1 MKRFL
6 LTLFVSLL
14 SVAVWS
20 QVWIPV
26 TESDAVSC
34 RNYSQKIKD
43 NSFHS
48 SVTWK
53 VTVKDNVISRTKVL
67 FSETYYNENGQPS
80 RIVYFGEGNRPKSF
94 VIVKYNS
101 RNLPFEEVNFT
112 ADSVMIGGTIYEYNN
127 DNMLSSQISYV
138 GNSVTSNYR
147 IERMADSI
155 VVSEV
160 DSLGKVIS
168 NGSISSIATDQKEL
182 VFRRAQNPEITNY
195 DYDILS
201 EVTRKHIV
209 GGAEKKVFIY
219 ENDKVV
225 KTSVF
230 DRNNE
235 EISSA
240 SLEYD
245 RFGNISR
252 IIERREKDGATN
264 VYMINYR

>member
-14 SVAVWS
+14 SVAGWS

-26 TESDAVSC
+26 TASDAVSC
-34 RNYSQKIKD
+34 RNYSQKIKE

-80 RIVYFGEGNRPKSF
+80 RIVYFGDGNRPKSF

-101 RNLPFEEVNFT
+101 RNLPFEEVIFT

-182 VFRRAQNPEITNY
+182 VFRRAQNPETTSSE
-195 DYDILS
+195 YDILS

-235 EISSA
+235 EI
-240 SLEYD
+240 
-245 RFGNISR
+245 
-252 IIERREKDGATN
+252 
-264 VYMINYR
+264 

>member
-14 SVAVWS
+14 AVAGWS

-53 VTVKDNVISRTKVL
+53 VTVKDNIISRTKVL

-80 RIVYFGEGNRPKSF
+80 RIVYFGENNRPKSF
-94 VIVKYNS
+94 TIVKYNS

-127 DNMLSSQISYV
+127 ENMLSSQISYV
-138 GNSVTSNYR
+138 GCSITSNYR

-155 VVSEV
+155 VVSEI

-182 VFRRAQNPEITNY
+182 VFRRAQNPEITNS

-252 IIERREKDGATN
+252 IIERREKDGATI